1 MKCSLG
7 ISNFV
12 EEISSLSHSVVFLY
26 FFDSWKSFTPGK
38 CVIIW
43 SIMYYLVQIK
53 YFACLLLWEA
63 YLFHNIY
70 VKETF
75 ICWHQGISWKGQKK
89 SLLKQS
95 LTVFVSW
102 STSPPCCTYPRAI
115 ALCNVMDCSPPGS
128 SIHGISQ
135 ARILQWV
142 TVSCSRGSSWPR
154 DWTHISCFSC
164 IGR

>member
-26 FFDSWKSFTPGK
+26 FFESWKSFTPGK
-38 CVIIW
+38 FVIIW

-53 YFACLLLWEA
+53 YFACLLPWEA

-89 SLLKQS
+89 PSKTKSYSLCLMVH
-95 LTVFVSW
+95 LTS
-102 STSPPCCTYPRAI
+102 CCTYPRAI

-135 ARILQWV
+135 ARILEWV

-154 DWTHISCFSC
+154 DRTHISCFSC